1 MSDQDG
7 VPASTSDLELD
18 LILQTASNDLAEG
31 IARVTDVAAGA
42 QAIASREAAP
52 PCMSDTELDAALD
65 SADADLIT
73 SLGRVID
80 TQTRFNAIIAD
91 SYEQAKK
98 RHPATR
104 R

>member
-7 VPASTSDLELD
+7 VPPSTSDLELD

-65 SADADLIT
+65 LKCSKCRFANANEANFCRNCGTPLRNIT
-73 SLGRVID
+73 
-80 TQTRFNAIIAD
+80 AIPKTEEVAL
-91 SYEQAKK
+91 
-98 RHPATR
+98 R
-104 R
+104 